1 MCNHHDQTKQYNLC
15 AVNAIKHVVPKQRGI
30 GTLKHVIYQSH
41 LSLGEYLHPAH
52 QCEVCQKKF
61 TCKKN
66 LSQHKRIH
74 KPDRYQCEKY
84 MVISIEKTPDML

>member
-15 AVNAIKHVVPKQRGI
+15 AVNAIKRVVPKQRGI

-52 QCEVCQKKF
+52 QLHVRYA
-61 TCKKN
+61 
-66 LSQHKRIH
+66 KRSLHARKTSRNIRGCT
-74 KPDRYQCEKY
+74 DRTD
-84 MVISIEKTPDML
+84 ISVRNKWLLV